1 MYVVMVPRIGLGDI
15 MDSYSRIVKLDV
27 LDNDELELTDIN
39 GDISIHHGVIIAIE
53 MDDTRS
59 FTVTCEN

>member
-1 MYVVMVPRIGLGDI
+1 